1 MSTKHFQWHTENMPG
16 YTPMYMTIYGEKNV
30 EERADSKTIY
40 LHLVYG
46 QRAED
51 RHWVSDNEV
60 KNSIGKRTDL
70 STHKVHHGVH
80 NNDVR
85 GRKSV
90 FERQRETRGET
101 KKRITRIIN
110 VSAKKSY
117 ENKYLLVRIKQK
129 RNFTSFF
136 FKSEE
141 KRYTYAQKWISYTGP

>member
-1 MSTKHFQWHTENMPG
+1 M
-16 YTPMYMTIYGEKNV
+16 
-30 EERADSKTIY
+30 
-40 LHLVYG
+40 
-46 QRAED
+46 
-51 RHWVSDNEV
+51 

-117 ENKYLLVRIKQK
+117 ENKILTRQNKVEKKLY
-129 RNFTSFF
+129 FF
-136 FKSEE
+136 FFQIGRKTIHIRLEMDFVHGTMRGSRKTNATR
-141 KRYTYAQKWISYTGP
+141 KRPKERKH